1 MSTRR
6 TRSAVHRR
14 ILTATTTA
22 VLTAVLTGCAQD
34 AKDTGDA
41 APQKPSTPA
50 SAAASASPS
59 TSVDPLAADKAE
71 VQAAYDRYWSVIAT
85 AYSQADS
92 KGTDLKEVATGSAY
106 ARIESGLVSLRDAGQ
121 ITVGSPLYS
130 GTSIT
135 FQDGAKLKTAVIT
148 GCTDVSKWK
157 PVDKK
162 TGEEIALPPERRVR
176 YITTLTAEKWPTGWM
191 VLEEKIQDQA
201 C

>member
-14 ILTATTTA
+14 IIAASTTAAALTA
-22 VLTAVLTGCAQD
+22 LLTGCTQE
-34 AKDTGDA
+34 AKDTDA
-41 APQKPSTPA
+41 APPKPSTPA
-50 SAAASASPS
+50 SAATTASPS

-71 VQAAYDRYWSVIAT
+71 VQEAYGRYWSVIAA
-85 AYSQADS
+85 AYAQADS
-92 KGTDLKEVATGSAY
+92 KATDLKKVATGSAY
-106 ARIESGLVSLRDAGQ
+106 ARIESGLANLRNAGQ
-121 ITVGSPLYS
+121 ITIGSPLYS

-135 FQDGAKLKTAVIT
+135 FQEGAKLKTAVIT

-162 TGEEIALPPERRVR
+162 TGEEITLPPERRVR

-191 VLEEKIQDQA
+191 ILEEKIQDQA